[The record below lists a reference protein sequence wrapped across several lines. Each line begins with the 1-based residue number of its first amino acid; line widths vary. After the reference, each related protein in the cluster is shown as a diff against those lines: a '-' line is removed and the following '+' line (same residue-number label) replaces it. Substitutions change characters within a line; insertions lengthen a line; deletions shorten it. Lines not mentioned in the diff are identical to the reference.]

1 MFGYNHPEN
10 EFAAHSDNKWENTV
24 TKKFLIL
31 VVGLCGAASAGG
43 QDIGFLTD
51 YSLLE
56 TRERELAN
64 RIYIVP
70 DLMERLKD
78 YNAFLVD
85 QPEIFIAPDSKY
97 KGAKPDQLKLLA
109 DTVRLATIERLEA
122 GGYPVTEEPGPGV
135 MYMRF
140 AVAHLYLK
148 KKKRGLLSYTPMG
161 FVVHSTM
168 QAAVRDLWKKIDI
181 VELSLEME
189 FADSVTGEV
198 LAAGTS
204 PHGMRKAKGQKQD
217 LVTWEE
223 LDAVIRTIG
232 ERMRCQLENAK
243 TPRSEWSVC
252 SDIIITADETAGG

>member
-1 MFGYNHPEN
+1 M
-10 EFAAHSDNKWENTV
+10 
-24 TKKFLIL
+24 TKRFLIL
-31 VVGLCGAASAGG
+31 VLGLCSAASAAG

-56 TRERELAN
+56 TREREFAN
-64 RIYIVP
+64 RVYTVP
-70 DLMERLKD
+70 NLTERLND
-78 YNAFLVD
+78 YKAFLVD

-97 KGAKPDQLKLLA
+97 KGAKPDQLKMLA
-109 DTVRLATIERLEA
+109 DTVRLTTIERFEA
-122 GGYPVTEEPGPGV
+122 AGYPVVQEPGPGV
-135 MYMRF
+135 MYVRF
-140 AVAHLYLK
+140 AITHLYLK

-181 VELSLEME
+181 VELSMEME
-189 FADSVTGEV
+189 FADSVTGEI

-204 PHGMRKAKGQKQD
+204 PHGMRKSKGQKQD

-223 LDAVIRTIG
+223 LNAVIRTVG

-252 SDIIITADETAGG
+252 TDIILTADETAGG

>member
-1 MFGYNHPEN
+1 M
-10 EFAAHSDNKWENTV
+10 
-24 TKKFLIL
+24 
-31 VVGLCGAASAGG
+31 VGLCSTASAAG

-51 YSLLE
+51 YSKLE
-56 TRERELAN
+56 AREADMIN
-64 RIYIVP
+64 RVYIVP
-70 DLMERLKD
+70 DLWERLPD
-78 YNAFLVD
+78 YHAFLVD

-97 KGAKPDQLKLLA
+97 KGAKGDQLKLLA

-181 VELSLEME
+181 VELSME
-189 FADSVTGEV
+189 IEFVDSVTGEI
-198 LAAGTS
+198 LAMGTS
-204 PHGMRKAKGQKQD
+204 PHGMRKSKGQKQD

-223 LDAVIRTIG
+223 LDAVIQTVG
-232 ERMRCQLENAK
+232 ERIRCQLDNAK
-243 TPRSEWSVC
+243 TPRNDWKVC
-252 SDIIITADETAGG
+252 TDIVIEPAEVAGN

>member
-1 MFGYNHPEN
+1 
-10 EFAAHSDNKWENTV
+10 V
-24 TKKFLIL
+24 TKRILIL
-31 VVGLCGAASAGG
+31 VAGLCAAASAAG
-43 QDIGFLTD
+43 QEIGFLTD

-56 TRERELAN
+56 ARERDIAN
-64 RIYIVP
+64 RIYVVP
-70 DLMERLKD
+70 DLRERLKD

-97 KGAKPDQLKLLA
+97 TGAKGDQLKLLA
-109 DTVRLATIERLEA
+109 DTVRLATNERLEA
-122 GGYPVTEEPGPGV
+122 GGYLIVEEPGPGV
-135 MYMRF
+135 MYVRF
-140 AVAHLYLK
+140 AVAHVYLK

-189 FADSVTGEV
+189 FSDSVTGEI

-204 PHGMRKAKGQKQD
+204 PHGMRKSKDQKQD

-223 LDAVIRTIG
+223 LDAVIRTVG
-232 ERMRCQLENAK
+232 ERMRCQLDNAR
-243 TPRSEWSVC
+243 TPRSEWHVC
-252 SDIIITADETAGG
+252 TDIIITAEKAESR

>member
-1 MFGYNHPEN
+1 
-10 EFAAHSDNKWENTV
+10 V
-24 TKKFLIL
+24 L
-31 VVGLCGAASAGG
+31 GLCSAASAAA

-56 TRERELAN
+56 TRERDMLN
-64 RIYIVP
+64 RLYTVP
-70 DLMERLKD
+70 NVTERLND
-78 YNAFLVD
+78 YKAFLVD

-97 KGAKPDQLKLLA
+97 KGAKGDQLKLLA

-122 GGYPVTEEPGPGV
+122 GGYPIADEPGPGV
-135 MYMRF
+135 MYLRF
-140 AVAHLYLK
+140 AVSNVHLK

-189 FADSVTGEV
+189 FSDSVTGEI
-198 LAAGTS
+198 LAMGTS
-204 PHGMRKAKGQKQD
+204 PHGMRKSKGQKQD

-223 LDAVIRTIG
+223 LDAVLRTVG
-232 ERMRCQLENAK
+232 ERMRCQLDNAR
-243 TPRSEWSVC
+243 TPRSDWKVC
-252 SDIIITADETAGG
+252 TDIVITAEELAGS

>member
-1 MFGYNHPEN
+1 M
-10 EFAAHSDNKWENTV
+10 
-24 TKKFLIL
+24 TKRFFILI
-31 VVGLCGAASAGG
+31 VGLCSAASAAG

-56 TRERELAN
+56 TRERDILN
-64 RIYIVP
+64 RLYIVP
-70 DLMERLKD
+70 DLWERLKD

-97 KGAKPDQLKLLA
+97 KGAKGDQLKLLA

-122 GGYPVTEEPGPGV
+122 GGYPIADEPGPGV
-135 MYMRF
+135 MYLRF
-140 AVAHLYLK
+140 AVTNVHLK

-189 FADSVTGEV
+189 FSDSVTGEI
-198 LAAGTS
+198 LAMGTS
-204 PHGMRKAKGQKQD
+204 PHGMRKSKGQKED
-217 LVTWEE
+217 LVSWEE
-223 LDAVIRTIG
+223 LDAVLRTFG
-232 ERMRCQLENAK
+232 ERMRCQLDNARS
-243 TPRSEWSVC
+243 PRSDWKVC
-252 SDIIITADETAGG
+252 SDIIVEPEQAASN